1 LPCTLVP
8 AYYNTIRFL
17 LGSRSRTAHIS
28 YRKRGPESRRGQH
41 SRQCGLPRPVS
52 TTRPHQSSVTTCR
65 GRMACSPRQ
74 SPAVGAMFGTPES
87 CRKVSGVIVKSLH
100 KDEQAAFADFCLPNP
115 VVQNLAL
122 HVFPSNF
129 DHNQKQRDEPSV
141 EDVWSAVSI
150 PRTADSAL
158 PRQGNVLNS
167 PRRAGALGQTLHH
180 ATPWQ
185 QTSTFTLSTPYA
197 IATNDSRF
205 HEAKEDKAA
214 LAAVAFS
221 AGMGTAAPAAGMT
234 TSKGNTLHAL
244 PSMRNS
250 MLNDSC

>member
-1 LPCTLVP
+1 
-8 AYYNTIRFL
+8 
-17 LGSRSRTAHIS
+17 
-28 YRKRGPESRRGQH
+28 
-41 SRQCGLPRPVS
+41 
-52 TTRPHQSSVTTCR
+52 
-65 GRMACSPRQ
+65 MACSPRQ